1 MTRPP
6 KQTTVS
12 VPLEM
17 GERLRQIAAA
27 KQCDSVFDL
36 LSAYVREEIEAG
48 TIPRG
53 IPGITVS
60 ADGEEV
66 RISANEFTLAVQCQL
81 AGRFAETLRK
91 ATKESGTHAVAG
103 AQIKRTGRAGLK
115 IVRAENGSFLGLSDS
130 TAAELADLVEEAA
143 ATPAA

>member
-6 KQTTVS
+6 KQSTFS
-12 VPLEM
+12 VPVEM

-66 RISANEFTLAVQCQL
+66 RISANEFTLAVQRQL
-81 AGRFAETLRK
+81 ASRFAETLR
-91 ATKESGTHAVAG
+91 AVARKDAG
-103 AQIKRTGRAGLK
+103 AAVPGVEIKRTGRAGLK
-115 IVRAENGSFLGLSDS
+115 IVRSENGSFLGLSDA
-130 TAAELADLVEEAA
+130 TAAELAGLIEEKA
-143 ATPAA
+143 ATA